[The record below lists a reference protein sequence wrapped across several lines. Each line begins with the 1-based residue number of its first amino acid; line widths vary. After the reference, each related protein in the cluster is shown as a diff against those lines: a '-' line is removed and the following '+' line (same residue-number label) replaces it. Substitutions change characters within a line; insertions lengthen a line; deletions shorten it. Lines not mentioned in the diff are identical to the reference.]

1 MGKILVVGLTCVDLI
16 SYVQKYPVE
25 DSDAR
30 VFDQRTSLGG
40 NAANNLVV
48 LTQLEKQCKVPVESS
63 ELFASVP
70 LENAMLDDLIRKTGI
85 KLRRVNRSNSTLP
98 ISTVI
103 VNEVTGT
110 RTILH
115 FRGNLPELTVDEF
128 AAEFPKLSEF
138 SWIHFEGRN
147 FDEVLRMIEYCR
159 EKRDPT
165 KTKLSVELEKV
176 RPFPW
181 YEKMAPLVDV
191 LFVSKDFA
199 KHLGELDALYFIF
212 ALRFFDNGNCGCWT
226 ARTLSTHKHDCYRS
240 VGRGVAARV
249 GQENELLIQSA
260 FSPERIQD
268 TLAAGDTFIAAAL
281 HCLNL
286 QRPLN
291 EVLRFACMVAG
302 RKCGQRGLTDLNL
315 SDLDF

>member
-199 KHLGELDALYFIF
+199 KHLGFSTMETAVVGLQERFQLTNTTVIVPWGEL
-212 ALRFFDNGNCGCWT
+212 
-226 ARTLSTHKHDCYRS
+226 
-240 VGRGVAARV
+240 GVAARV

>member
-16 SYVQKYPVE
+16 SFVQKYPDE

-30 VFDQRTSLGG
+30 VFDQKTSLGG
-40 NAANNLVV
+40 NAANSLVV
-48 LTQLEKQCKVPVESS
+48 LTQIEKQCNVPVESS
-63 ELFASVP
+63 ELFSSVP
-70 LENAMLDDLIRKTGI
+70 LENALLDDLIKKTGI
-85 KLRRVNRSNSTLP
+85 KLRRVNRSKATLP

-103 VNEVTGT
+103 VNELTGT

-128 AAEFPKLSEF
+128 VAEFPSLSEF

-165 KTKLSVELEKV
+165 KTKLSVEFEKV

-199 KHLGELDALYFIF
+199 KHLGFLTMETAVVGLQERFQLTNTTVIVPWGEL
-212 ALRFFDNGNCGCWT
+212 
-226 ARTLSTHKHDCYRS
+226 
-240 VGRGVAARV
+240 GVAARV
-249 GQENELLIQSA
+249 GQDSQLLIQSS
-260 FSPERIQD
+260 FPPERIQD

-281 HCLNL
+281 HGLNS
-286 QRPLN
+286 QRPLT
-291 EVLRFACMVAG
+291 EVLRFACMLAG
-302 RKCGQRGLTDLNL
+302 RKCGQRGLMDLDLNGL
-315 SDLDF
+315 DL